1 MVGARK
7 MIAFFDDC
15 TIGTQGRNKQHTAR
29 KDKRGL
35 EEFSVFVGDF
45 EGGGGFR
52 RTFISFVSS
61 RGSSLDIVTDL
72 KSQTETGRGGRGGT
86 KGLRPNFFQ
95 RLRPCLFVNGY
106 Y

>member
-45 EGGGGFR
+45 EGGGGSGELLYHSFR
-52 RTFISFVSS
+52 HA
-61 RGSSLDIVTDL
+61 
-72 KSQTETGRGGRGGT
+72 
-86 KGLRPNFFQ
+86 GL
-95 RLRPCLFVNGY
+95 L
-106 Y
+106 